1 MENIETFGKYIK
13 ELRKKAGLSQRDL
26 AEKANI
32 DFTYL
37 SKIENGKMAPPSE
50 DTIKKI
56 AEALNEDPDKLII
69 MADKIPSDYKPLLQ
83 SSPEVPMLL
92 RTIGKGNFSSDKL
105 KKLVEEAKKLGD
117 DC

>member
-1 MENIETFGKYIK
+1 METFGKYIK
-13 ELRKKAGLSQRDL
+13 ELRINAKLSQRDL

-50 DTIKKI
+50 ETIKKL
-56 AEALNEDPDKLII
+56 AEILNEDPDKLII
-69 MADKIPSDYKPLLQ
+69 MADKIPSDYKPVLQ

-92 RTIGKGNFSSDKL
+92 RTISSGNFSEEKL